1 MTPHAARSD
10 WTIARARFGRW
21 IAGVFCAAGLLGAAI
36 THALGAPSLRVC
48 ADPDNMPFSNDKGE
62 GFENKLAALVA
73 EQLGRK
79 LDYSWFAEKTGYV
92 PNTMGKDA
100 CDLVMGYAQGTGL
113 IEDTNPYYYASYVL
127 ITRADAAELMG
138 VASLSDPRLRT
149 KRIGFF
155 ARTPP
160 ASILAMQ
167 GLLGAAKSFETRSGD
182 SQSKAAEA
190 MIGEI
195 ASGTLDAGILW
206 GPVGGYYASRAGVPL
221 TVVPL
226 VKESTGPVT
235 FYGITMG
242 VRPNEPQFKHEIN
255 KVLAENADEIATILQ
270 EYDVPVLDQEGGI
283 VAPGKSGAGQ

>member
-1 MTPHAARSD
+1 MPEGDFSTPTFVLYINNSRISGERESEIKEIIIID
-10 WTIARARFGRW
+10 K
-21 IAGVFCAAGLLGAAI
+21 LN
-36 THALGAPSLRVC
+36 APSTFSIH
-48 ADPDNMPFSNDKGE
+48 ASDPDKEWREKD
-62 GFENKLAALVA
+62 
-73 EQLGRK
+73 
-79 LDYSWFAEKTGYV
+79 DYFIGSKI
-92 PNTMGKDA
+92 KI
-100 CDLVMGYAQGTGL
+100 LMGYKDG
-113 IEDTNPYYYASYVL
+113 ISEV
-127 ITRADAAELMG
+127 
-138 VASLSDPRLRT
+138 
-149 KRIGFF
+149 
-155 ARTPP
+155 
-160 ASILAMQ
+160 
-167 GLLGAAKSFETRSGD
+167 
-182 SQSKAAEA
+182 